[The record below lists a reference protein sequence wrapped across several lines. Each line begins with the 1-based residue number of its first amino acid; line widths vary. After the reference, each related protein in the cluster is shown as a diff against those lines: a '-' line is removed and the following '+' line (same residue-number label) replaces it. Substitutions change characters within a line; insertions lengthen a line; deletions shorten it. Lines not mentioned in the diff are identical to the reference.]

1 MCIEDFP
8 FIQQEEFTYAN
19 NESKNNN
26 SLMLLNNFTNIN
38 SINFVIEDDRFYSLS
53 DFGTTTGGPMVNED
67 IKMPI
72 QNSENINGLV
82 SLHELNF
89 SENQY
94 LASINDQSGFPLS
107 LDYPVALP
115 STLGYNAPTPHS
127 IESSPSGNTIKM
139 KKNMNLFSSTS
150 ISGNYMNN
158 SYSDNQSIASS
169 NCSSTSNDI
178 FDYNSHYN
186 GNKTNATEF
195 SPYDI
200 NDDTKQ
206 LLPISNFDELTFNKS
221 FKYVKQPRQN
231 RFNNNATGN
240 STSTGALLTK
250 TKKPKVILS
259 VVDKEDIGSQS
270 NATESYDLEN
280 QNNKKISDSRLS
292 AHGLAEVLLLD
303 SPEEALKRERYI
315 LDIFE
320 NELHYPLGYKTWVRD
335 TSKDQRVDLISKLHS
350 MVKEK
355 HPEYDYDFATL
366 ETIIRRATYY
376 MMQSRLRRERRA
388 RAKSLKANK
397 NASVN

>member
-139 KKNMNLFSSTS
+139 KKNMNLFS
-150 ISGNYMNN
+150 
-158 SYSDNQSIASS
+158 
-169 NCSSTSNDI
+169 
-178 FDYNSHYN
+178 
-186 GNKTNATEF
+186 
-195 SPYDI
+195 
-200 NDDTKQ
+200 
-206 LLPISNFDELTFNKS
+206 EL
-221 FKYVKQPRQN
+221 
-231 RFNNNATGN
+231 
-240 STSTGALLTK
+240 
-250 TKKPKVILS
+250 
-259 VVDKEDIGSQS
+259 
-270 NATESYDLEN
+270 
-280 QNNKKISDSRLS
+280 
-292 AHGLAEVLLLD
+292 
-303 SPEEALKRERYI
+303 
-315 LDIFE
+315 
-320 NELHYPLGYKTWVRD
+320 
-335 TSKDQRVDLISKLHS
+335 
-350 MVKEK
+350 
-355 HPEYDYDFATL
+355 
-366 ETIIRRATYY
+366 
-376 MMQSRLRRERRA
+376 
-388 RAKSLKANK
+388 SLKC
-397 NASVN
+397 